1 MKIKSKFNGGN
12 MDSKLYTKK
21 VVQSLRREAIPSAS
35 LSCSKA
41 WLCPGKNQSA
51 GGHHYSKGEETVMS
65 AN

>member
-41 WLCPGKNQSA
+41 
-51 GGHHYSKGEETVMS
+51 
-65 AN
+65 